1 MIDTSFLGRNVSLPS
16 QAVRVTKA
24 AAGQAAVVAV
34 AFGVTL
40 VPARRASFLNPR
52 LTRPL
57 TSRTS
62 TTPMPNKPSSLQ
74 TKRLSIVSSRIPARP
89 LALDLP
95 AKRPLTRMRP
105 MFPNLLLPFLLQCC
119 QFLCSLTRPPNTL
132 PPKKGRPKMT
142 LQTGGV
148 NAMVVIMRTPLW
160 DARLRNPRPDPLTFV
175 FLSFELSDWQFDT
188 WRYITDLSS
197 KINSTCEYTLELD
210 YPADTCVLGRD
221 ALIVLDYDRPVV
233 VEGYDP
239 SLGTKTYATICS
251 ALAYDATREWL
262 TASRERRR
270 GGVGGTPH

>member
-1 MIDTSFLGRNVSLPS
+1 M
-16 QAVRVTKA
+16 
-24 AAGQAAVVAV
+24 
-34 AFGVTL
+34 
-40 VPARRASFLNPR
+40 
-52 LTRPL
+52 
-57 TSRTS
+57 
-62 TTPMPNKPSSLQ
+62 
-74 TKRLSIVSSRIPARP
+74 
-89 LALDLP
+89 
-95 AKRPLTRMRP
+95 
-105 MFPNLLLPFLLQCC
+105 
-119 QFLCSLTRPPNTL
+119 RPPNTV
-132 PPKKGRPKMT
+132 PPKKGQPKMT

-233 VEGYDP
+233 VEGYDS